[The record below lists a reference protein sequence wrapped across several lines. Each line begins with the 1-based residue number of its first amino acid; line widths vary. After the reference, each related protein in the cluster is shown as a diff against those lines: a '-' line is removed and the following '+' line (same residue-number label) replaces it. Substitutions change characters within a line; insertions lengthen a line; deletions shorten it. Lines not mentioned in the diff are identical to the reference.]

1 MAQYIK
7 FNLSTPGAGGSELL
21 IEVADVLRIASPST
35 TTTDVFLKNPLN
47 ATRKWTIT
55 HTAPL
60 VANSILDAINAAL
73 TANPGGIVSTVGSPV
88 FQAQSPLAQG
98 ANVAGTGA
106 NQGTLVITAPQIS
119 VVYAS
124 AAYTA

>member
-21 IEVADVLRIASPST
+21 IEVADVLRIVTAST

-55 HTAPL
+55 HTVPL
-60 VANSILDAINAAL
+60 VVNSILDAINAAL
-73 TANPGGIVSTVGSPV
+73 TANPGGIVSTVTPSIN
-88 FQAQSPLAQG
+88 QAQAPLAQSG
-98 ANVAGTGA
+98 ARPLG
-106 NQGTLVITAPQIS
+106 QGRIVITAPQIQ
-119 VVYAS
+119 VVFAS